1 VTGGLPVVS
10 RRSVGSQI
18 RLLIGIL
25 VILVP
30 IGAIISVATIHSQG
44 ASVRALTLALGPA
57 REANS
62 AVLLDMTRAEG
73 AWREKVVGA
82 PAPLDPLS
90 LRTHV
95 EQELDAVEAGTQN
108 GELAPGDRAR
118 FAPLLAAQRT
128 AVDSWFTAAAASLE
142 NAPSGPPAQAPTG
155 APPSTS
161 GTPAPG
167 SAGTAPT
174 VPETQQ
180 RTRVETAY
188 AAFLSANGSLE
199 EAIRSQ
205 RDAARVGSRE
215 ATGITSGVIIA
226 VAAVVVLVLIAAGFG
241 MDRAVG
247 LPLARLR
254 EVVRRQAEED
264 VIAMANQEEGAL
276 EVRMLARDFN
286 DLTRA
291 NARLVDQQAAVL
303 EMQELVLD
311 VGRGAR
317 SAVDVHEALQRVTTK
332 LGAGLGADRVLLYT
346 LGEDGQTIEDR
357 LQWHTDDLPDLPPLP
372 RSLAQQVGAVNDEL
386 RRDVGF
392 FDLGDLLAHQA
403 YDDERARALHRA
415 TGVRSLL
422 MLPVGTGGRGLG
434 ILSVMMVSAPRRWHR
449 HEIQAAQQC
458 AAIAAQSIVA
468 LRLSQMQDEQVRR
481 LTELD
486 RQKTDFMATVSHELR
501 TPLTSISGYLEL
513 LVDGDFG
520 DVSDGQHVALDIIGR
535 NATRLRGLIED
546 LLVLNKIEISGLQA
560 VSEEVAV
567 RDLLRTVTETME
579 PVAAAGGVQLLCTDV
594 PDDLVVRV
602 DRGQVERA
610 LINLGSNAVKFTP
623 EGGQV
628 LLSAERS
635 GDSTIISVHDTGIGI
650 PASDLARL
658 SERFFRAGNATAA
671 AIPGTGLG
679 LAIVRAIV
687 EGHGGELV
695 IASVEGEGTTMQV
708 VLPVAQPAKVPVRR

>member
-1 VTGGLPVVS
+1 MTSGLPVVS
-10 RRSVGSQI
+10 RRPVGSQI
-18 RLLIGIL
+18 RVLITIL
-25 VILVP
+25 VVLVP
-30 IGAIISVATIHSQG
+30 LGAIISVATIHSQG
-44 ASVRALTLALGPA
+44 AAVRALTLALGPA

-62 AVLLDMTRAEG
+62 AVLLDMTRAEA
-73 AWREKVVGA
+73 AWRQQAGGLATPV
-82 PAPLDPLS
+82 DPLS
-90 LRTHV
+90 LRP
-95 EQELDAVEAGTQN
+95 AVAA
-108 GELAPGDRAR
+108 ELARVATATASDELTQTDRAR
-118 FAPLLAAQRT
+118 FAGQVRQERE
-128 AVDSWFTAAAASLE
+128 AVEAWFTAAGTSLQGL
-142 NAPSGPPAQAPTG
+142 APGRSA
-155 APPSTS
+155 
-161 GTPAPG
+161 TPADR
-167 SAGTAPT
+167 ATA
-174 VPETQQ
+174 
-180 RTRVETAY
+180 ETAY
-188 AAFLSANGSLE
+188 ARFRSANETLGASIQ
-199 EAIRSQ
+199 AR
-205 RDAARVGSRE
+205 RDAARIDSRE
-215 ATGITSGVIIA
+215 ATAITSAVIIA
-226 VAAVVVLVLIAAGFG
+226 VAAAVVLVLVAAGFG
-241 MDRAVG
+241 MHRAVG
-247 LPLARLR
+247 RPLARLR

-311 VGRGAR
+311 VGRTVR

-332 LGAGLGADRVLLYT
+332 LGAGLGADRLLLYT
-346 LGEDGQTIEDR
+346 LGDDGQTIEDR

-403 YDDERARALHRA
+403 YDDERARAFHRA
-415 TGVRSLL
+415 TGARSLL

-434 ILSVMMVSAPRRWHR
+434 ILSVMMVGAPRRWHR

-520 DVSDGQHVALDIIGR
+520 EVSDGQHVALDIIGR

-579 PVAAAGGVQLLCTDV
+579 PVAANGGVELVCTDV

-610 LINLGSNAVKFTP
+610 LINLGSNAVKFTRK
-623 EGGQV
+623 GGQV

-650 PASDLARL
+650 PAADLARL

-708 VLPVAQPAKVPVRR
+708 VLPVAQPAVVPA

>member
-1 VTGGLPVVS
+1 MTSVLPGVS
-10 RRSVGSQI
+10 RRSVGSHI
-18 RLLIGIL
+18 RRLVAIL

-30 IGAIISVATIHSQG
+30 VGAIISVATIHSQG
-44 ASVRALTLALGPA
+44 ASVRVLTLALGPA

-62 AVLLDMTRAEG
+62 TILLDMTRAEG
-73 AWREKVVGA
+73 AWQQAAAGIPSA
-82 PAPLDPLS
+82 LDPL
-90 LRTHV
+90 TV
-95 EQELDAVEAGTQN
+95 QPAVDAELDHLAAATRS
-108 GELAPGDRAR
+108 GELSSADQARYATLVSEERA
-118 FAPLLAAQRT
+118 
-128 AVDSWFTAAAASLE
+128 AVDDWFGAARQSLQ
-142 NAPSGPPAQAPTG
+142 GV
-155 APPSTS
+155 
-161 GTPAPG
+161 
-167 SAGTAPT
+167 SAGTAAT
-174 VPETQQ
+174 ASD
-180 RTRVETAY
+180 RARASAAY
-188 AAFLSANGSLE
+188 ARFRTTNESLGSS
-199 EAIRSQ
+199 IQ
-205 RDAARVGSRE
+205 TKRDAARVDSRE
-215 ATGITSGVIIA
+215 ATTITSGVIVA
-226 VAAVVVLVLIAAGFG
+226 VAVAVVLVLVAAGFG

-247 LPLARLR
+247 RPLARLR

-264 VIAMANQEEGAL
+264 VISMANQEEGAF

-311 VGRGAR
+311 VGRTVR
-317 SAVDVHEALQRVTTK
+317 SAIDVHEALQRVTTK

-346 LGEDGQTIEDR
+346 LADDGQTIEDR
-357 LQWHTDDLPDLPPLP
+357 LQWHTEDLPDLPPLP
-372 RSLAQQVGAVNDEL
+372 RSLAQQVGSVNDEL
-386 RRDVGF
+386 RRDAGF
-392 FDLGDLLAHQA
+392 FDIGDLLAHQA
-403 YDDERARALHRA
+403 YDDERARAFHRA
-415 TGVRSLL
+415 TGTRSLL

-458 AAIAAQSIVA
+458 CAIAAQSIVA

-520 DVSDGQHVALDIIGR
+520 DVTDGQHVALDIIGR

-560 VSEEVAV
+560 VSEDVAV
-567 RDLLRTVTETME
+567 RDLLRTVTETMK
-579 PVAAAGGVQLLCTDV
+579 PVAANGGVHLVCDDT

-610 LINLGSNAVKFTP
+610 LINLGSNAVKFTQ

-635 GDSTIISVHDTGIGI
+635 GDSTVISVHDTGIGI
-650 PASDLARL
+650 PSSDLARL

-708 VLPVAQPAKVPVRR
+708 VLPVAQPATVRA

>member
-1 VTGGLPVVS
+1 MTSGLPVVS
-10 RRSVGSQI
+10 RRPVASQI
-18 RLLIGIL
+18 RVLITIL
-25 VILVP
+25 VVLVP

-44 ASVRALTLALGPA
+44 AAVRALTLALGPA

-62 AVLLDMTRAEG
+62 AVLLDMTRAEA
-73 AWREKVVGA
+73 AWRQRAGGLATPV
-82 PAPLDPLS
+82 DPLS
-90 LRTHV
+90 LRPAVDAELARVATATASDELSPTDRAGFADQV
-95 EQELDAVEAGTQN
+95 RQEREAVEAWFAAAGTSLQ
-108 GELAPGDRAR
+108 GLTPGRSATPADRA
-118 FAPLLAAQRT
+118 T
-128 AVDSWFTAAAASLE
+128 A
-142 NAPSGPPAQAPTG
+142 
-155 APPSTS
+155 
-161 GTPAPG
+161 
-167 SAGTAPT
+167 
-174 VPETQQ
+174 
-180 RTRVETAY
+180 ETAY
-188 AAFLSANGSLE
+188 TRFRSVNETLGSS
-199 EAIRSQ
+199 IQTR
-205 RDAARVGSRE
+205 RDAARIDSRE
-215 ATGITSGVIIA
+215 ATAVTSAVIIA
-226 VAAVVVLVLIAAGFG
+226 VAAAVVLVLVAAGFG
-241 MDRAVG
+241 MHRAVG
-247 LPLARLR
+247 RPLARLR

-311 VGRGAR
+311 VGRTVR

-346 LGEDGQTIEDR
+346 LGDDGQTIEDR

-403 YDDERARALHRA
+403 YDDERARAFHRA
-415 TGVRSLL
+415 TGARSLL

-434 ILSVMMVSAPRRWHR
+434 ILSVMMVGAPRRWHR

-520 DVSDGQHVALDIIGR
+520 EVSDGQHVALDIIGR

-579 PVAAAGGVQLLCTDV
+579 PVAANGGVELVCTDV

-610 LINLGSNAVKFTP
+610 LINLGSNAVKFTR

-650 PASDLARL
+650 PAADLARL

-708 VLPVAQPAKVPVRR
+708 VLPVAQPAVVPA

>member
-1 VTGGLPVVS
+1 MTGGLPVVS

-25 VILVP
+25 VVLVP

-73 AWREKVVGA
+73 AWRQRVVGA
-82 PAPLDPLS
+82 PAPIDPLS
-90 LRTHV
+90 LRSRV
-95 EQELDAVEAGTQN
+95 EKELRVVEAATQSQELSPD
-108 GELAPGDRAR
+108 DRAV
-118 FAPLLAAQRT
+118 FAPLVAAQRT
-128 AVDSWFTAAAASLE
+128 AVETWFTAAAASLE
-142 NAPSGPPAQAPTG
+142 NVPTGPSTQAP
-155 APPSTS
+155 
-161 GTPAPG
+161 PG
-167 SAGTAPT
+167 SADAPT
-174 VPETQQ
+174 TPETQQ

-188 AAFLSANGSLE
+188 ATFLRANGTLE

-205 RDAARVGSRE
+205 RDAARVESRE

-226 VAAVVVLVLIAAGFG
+226 VAAVVVLVLVAAGFG

-247 LPLARLR
+247 RPLARLR

-317 SAVDVHEALQRVTTK
+317 SALDVHEALQRVTTK

-346 LGEDGQTIEDR
+346 LGDDGQTIEDR

-403 YDDERARALHRA
+403 YDDERARAFHRA
-415 TGVRSLL
+415 TGARSLL

-434 ILSVMMVSAPRRWHR
+434 ILSVMMVGAPRRWHR

-468 LRLSQMQDEQVRR
+468 LRLSQMQEEQVRR

-579 PVAAAGGVQLLCTDV
+579 PVAAAGGVRLLCTDV

-628 LLSAERS
+628 LLSAERA

-650 PASDLARL
+650 PAGDLARL

-708 VLPVAQPAKVPVRR
+708 VLPVAQPANVPARR

>member
-1 VTGGLPVVS
+1 MTGGLSAVS

-18 RLLIGIL
+18 RVLIGIL
-25 VILVP
+25 VLLVP
-30 IGAIISVATIHSQG
+30 LGAVVSVATIHSQS
-44 ASVRALTLALGPA
+44 AAVRALTLALGPA
-57 REANS
+57 TEANNT
-62 AVLLDMTRAEG
+62 VRLEMTRAMG
-73 AWREKVVGA
+73 AWREAAAGVV
-82 PAPLDPLS
+82 PELDPLS
-90 LRTHV
+90 VRSAVTAGLDRVALGTRSP
-95 EQELDAVEAGTQN
+95 ELSES
-108 GELAPGDRAR
+108 DRAR
-118 FAPLLAAQRT
+118 FAGPVEQERA
-128 AVDSWFTAAAASLE
+128 AVDAWFAAARDSLQGV
-142 NAPSGPPAQAPTG
+142 AP
-155 APPSTS
+155 
-161 GTPAPG
+161 GTPV
-167 SAGTAPT
+167 SAAAR
-174 VPETQQ
+174 E
-180 RTRVETAY
+180 RTMAAY
-188 AAFLSANGSLE
+188 ARFTETNTSLG
-199 EAIRSQ
+199 AGIRALRNAAGADS
-205 RDAARVGSRE
+205 RDA
-215 ATGITSGVIIA
+215 TGTTSAVIIA
-226 VAAVVVLVLIAAGFG
+226 AATLVLLVLVAAGFG

-247 LPLARLR
+247 RPLARLR
-254 EVVRRQAEED
+254 EVVRRQAEDD
-264 VIAMANQEEGAL
+264 VIALANQEEGAL

-286 DLTRA
+286 ALTRA

-317 SAVDVHEALQRVTTK
+317 VAGDVREALQRVTSK

-346 LGEDGQTIEDR
+346 LADDGQSVEDR

-386 RRDVGF
+386 RRDAGF

-403 YDDERARALHRA
+403 YADERVRAFHRA
-415 TGVRSLL
+415 TGALSLL
-422 MLPVGTGGRGLG
+422 MMPVGTGGRGLG
-434 ILSVMMVSAPRRWHR
+434 ILAVLMVNAPRRWHR

-458 AAIAAQSIVA
+458 AAIAAQSIVS

-520 DVSDGQHVALDIIGR
+520 EVSDGQHVALDIIGR

-560 VSEEVAV
+560 IAEKVAV
-567 RDLLRTVTETME
+567 KDLLRTVTETME
-579 PVAAAGGVQLLCTDV
+579 PLAAASGVLLTCPDV
-594 PDDLVVRV
+594 PDDLAVKV

-623 EGGQV
+623 EGGEVV
-628 LLSAERS
+628 LTAERS
-635 GDSTIISVHDTGIGI
+635 GSSTIISVHDTGIGI
-650 PASDLARL
+650 PAADLARL

-695 IASVEGEGTTMQV
+695 IASVEGEGSTMQV
-708 VLPVAQPAKVPVRR
+708 VLPVARPAGVTGQCA

>member
-1 VTGGLPVVS
+1 MTGGLPVVS

-25 VILVP
+25 VVLVP

-73 AWREKVVGA
+73 AWREKVVGV

-90 LRTHV
+90 LRAPI
-95 EQELDAVEAGTQN
+95 EQELADVETGTQHL
-108 GELAPGDRAR
+108 ELAAEDRAR
-118 FAPLLAAQRT
+118 FAPLVAAQRT
-128 AVDSWFTAAAASLE
+128 AVEGWYTAAEASLA
-142 NAPSGPPAQAPTG
+142 NVPSGPPTATPTG
-155 APPSTS
+155 PPPST
-161 GTPAPG
+161 PAPA
-167 SAGTAPT
+167 STGTAPT
-174 VPETQQ
+174 TPEAQQ

-188 AAFLSANGSLE
+188 AAFQSANGALE

-205 RDAARVGSRE
+205 RDTARVESRE

-346 LGEDGQTIEDR
+346 LGDDGQTIEDR

-403 YDDERARALHRA
+403 YDDERSRAFHRA
-415 TGVRSLL
+415 TGARSLL

-520 DVSDGQHVALDIIGR
+520 EVSDGQHVALDIIGR

-708 VLPVAQPAKVPVRR
+708 VLPVAQPAAVPARR

>member
-1 VTGGLPVVS
+1 MNGGLPAVS

-18 RLLIGIL
+18 RVLIGIL
-25 VILVP
+25 VVLVP
-30 IGAIISVATIHSQG
+30 LSAIVSVATIHSQS
-44 ASVRALTLALGPA
+44 AAVRALTLALGPA
-57 REANS
+57 SEANNG
-62 AVLLDMTRAEG
+62 VLLDMTRAEG
-73 AWREKVVGA
+73 AWREAVVGA
-82 PAPLDPLS
+82 SPPVDPLS
-90 LRTHV
+90 LQARIDD
-95 EQELDAVEAGTQN
+95 ELDRVGQGTQST
-108 GELAPGDRAR
+108 ELSAADRAR
-118 FAPLLAAQRT
+118 FATLLEAERST
-128 AVDSWFTAAAASLE
+128 VTEWFAAAKASL
-142 NAPSGPPAQAPTG
+142 AG
-155 APPSTS
+155 
-161 GTPAPG
+161 APG
-167 SAGTAPT
+167 SPSGSPGVDPA
-174 VPETQQ
+174 V

-188 AAFLSANGSLE
+188 ARFSQASATLGDT
-199 EAIRSQ
+199 IRAH
-205 RDAARVGSRE
+205 RDAARVDSRE

-226 VAAVVVLVLIAAGFG
+226 AAALVLIVLVAAGVG

-247 LPLARLR
+247 RPLARLR

-317 SAVDVHEALQRVTTK
+317 GAADVREALQRVTSK
-332 LGAGLGADRVLLYT
+332 LGTGLGADRVLLYT
-346 LGEDGQTIEDR
+346 LADDGQSIEDR

-386 RRDVGF
+386 RRDAGF
-392 FDLGDLLAHQA
+392 FDLGDLLAHEA
-403 YDDERARALHRA
+403 YADERVRAFHRA
-415 TGVRSLL
+415 TGALSLL

-434 ILSVMMVSAPRRWHR
+434 IMAVLMVNAPRRWHR

-458 AAIAAQSIVA
+458 AAIAAQSIVS
-468 LRLSQMQDEQVRR
+468 LRLSQMQDEQVQR

-520 DVSDGQHVALDIIGR
+520 EVSDGQHVALDIIGR

-560 VSEEVAV
+560 IAEEVAV

-579 PVAAAGGVQLLCTDV
+579 PVAAASGVRLICPEV
-594 PDDLVVRV
+594 PDDLVVKV

-623 EGGQV
+623 EGGEVV
-628 LLSAERS
+628 LTAERS
-635 GDSTIISVHDTGIGI
+635 GGSTIISVHDTGIGI
-650 PASDLARL
+650 PAADLARL

-695 IASVEGEGTTMQV
+695 IASVEGEGSTMQV
-708 VLPVAQPAKVPVRR
+708 VLPVAQPAGIPA

>member
-1 VTGGLPVVS
+1 VTGGLPAVS

-25 VILVP
+25 VVLVP
-30 IGAIISVATIHSQG
+30 TGAVVSVATIHSQG
-44 ASVRALTLALGPA
+44 AAVRALTLALGPA
-57 REANS
+57 TEANN
-62 AVLLDMTRAEG
+62 AVRLEMTRAEG
-73 AWREKVVGA
+73 AWRQAAAGVLPE
-82 PAPLDPLS
+82 LDPLS
-90 LRTHV
+90 VQTGV
-95 EQELDAVEAGTQN
+95 EADLDRVAAGTQN
-108 GELAPGDRAR
+108 LALSEADRAR
-118 FAPLLAAQRT
+118 FAGPVQQERA
-128 AVDSWFTAAAASLE
+128 AVDDWFAAARDSLQGL
-142 NAPSGPPAQAPTG
+142 AP
-155 APPSTS
+155 
-161 GTPAPG
+161 GTPATEE
-167 SAGTAPT
+167 A
-174 VPETQQ
+174 
-180 RTRVETAY
+180 RTRTEAAY
-188 AAFLSANGSLE
+188 ARFAETNSTLGTSIGA
-199 EAIRSQ
+199 Q
-205 RDAARVGSRE
+205 RNAARVDSRE
-215 ATGITSGVIIA
+215 ATGVTSGVIIA
-226 VAAVVVLVLIAAGFG
+226 AAALVLIVLIAAGFG

-247 LPLARLR
+247 RPLARLR
-254 EVVRRQAEED
+254 EVVRRQAEDE
-264 VIAMANQEEGAL
+264 VITMANQEEGAL

-317 SAVDVHEALQRVTTK
+317 AAGDVREALQRVTAK

-346 LGEDGQTIEDR
+346 LADDGQMIEDR

-372 RSLAQQVGAVNDEL
+372 RSLAQQVGVVNDEL
-386 RRDVGF
+386 RRDAGF

-403 YDDERARALHRA
+403 FEDERARAFHRA
-415 TGVRSLL
+415 TGARSLL
-422 MLPVGTGGRGLG
+422 MLPVGAGGRGLG
-434 ILSVMMVSAPRRWHR
+434 IMSVMMVNAPRRWHR

-458 AAIAAQSIVA
+458 AAIAAQSIVS
-468 LRLSQMQDEQVRR
+468 LRLSQMQDEQVQR

-520 DVSDGQHVALDIIGR
+520 DVSDSQHVALDIIGR

-560 VSEEVAV
+560 IAEEVAV

-579 PVAAAGGVQLLCTDV
+579 PVAAGSGVRLICPDV
-594 PDDLVVRV
+594 PDDLIVKV

-623 EGGQV
+623 EGGEVV
-628 LLSAERS
+628 LTAERS
-635 GDSTIISVHDTGIGI
+635 GGSTIISVHDTGIGI
-650 PASDLARL
+650 PATDIARL

-695 IASVEGEGTTMQV
+695 IASVEGEGSTMQV
-708 VLPVAQPAKVPVRR
+708 VLPVAQRASVPA

>member
-10 RRSVGSQI
+10 GRSVGSQI

-25 VILVP
+25 VVLVP

-44 ASVRALTLALGPA
+44 VSVRALTLALGPA
-57 REANS
+57 RESNS
-62 AVLLDMTRAEG
+62 AVLLDMTMAEG
-73 AWREKVVGA
+73 AWRERAVGA
-82 PAPLDPLS
+82 PAPIDPRS
-90 LRTHV
+90 MRSRV
-95 EQELDAVEAGTQN
+95 EKELDAVETGTQSP
-108 GELAPGDRAR
+108 ELAPEDRAT
-118 FAPLLAAQRT
+118 FVPLVAAQRA
-128 AVDSWFTAAAASLE
+128 AVEDWFTAADASL
-142 NAPSGPPAQAPTG
+142 ATVPTGPPAQVPTG
-155 APPSTS
+155 AAP
-161 GTPAPG
+161 GTPAPD
-167 SAGTAPT
+167 SSNTAPT
-174 VPETQQ
+174 TVGAQQ

-188 AAFLSANGSLE
+188 AGFLRANGTLE

-205 RDAARVGSRE
+205 RDAARVQSRE

-247 LPLARLR
+247 RPLARLR
-254 EVVRRQAEED
+254 GVVRRQAEED

-346 LGEDGQTIEDR
+346 LGDDGQTIEDR

-403 YDDERARALHRA
+403 YDDERARAFHRA
-415 TGVRSLL
+415 TGARSLL
-422 MLPVGTGGRGLG
+422 LLPVGTGGRGLG
-434 ILSVMMVSAPRRWHR
+434 ILSVMMVGAPRRWHR

-468 LRLSQMQDEQVRR
+468 LRLSQMQEEQVRR

-520 DVSDGQHVALDIIGR
+520 DVTDGQHVALDIIGR

-628 LLSAERS
+628 LLSAERA

-650 PASDLARL
+650 PAGDLARL

-708 VLPVAQPAKVPVRR
+708 VLPVAQPANVPARF

>member
-1 VTGGLPVVS
+1 VA

-18 RLLIGIL
+18 RLLICIL

-30 IGAIISVATIHSQG
+30 VGAVVSVATIKAQS
-44 ASVRALTLALGPA
+44 AAVRSLTLAVGPA
-57 REANS
+57 TEANND
-62 AVLLDMTRAEG
+62 VLLQMTRADS
-73 AWREKVVGA
+73 AWHQAASGVRAHV
-82 PAPLDPLS
+82 DPLT
-90 LRTHV
+90 L
-95 EQELDAVEAGTQN
+95 EAAVRADLARVASGTQSP
-108 GELAPGDRAR
+108 ELADSDRAR
-118 FAPLLAAQRT
+118 LGALFEREKAAVDAWFTTMRSVLKGRTANGTVTEPAVAARAEAAYATFLEANDTLGRTIQAQR
-128 AVDSWFTAAAASLE
+128 
-142 NAPSGPPAQAPTG
+142 NI
-155 APPSTS
+155 
-161 GTPAPG
+161 
-167 SAGTAPT
+167 AGVLA
-174 VPETQQ
+174 
-180 RTRVETAY
+180 
-188 AAFLSANGSLE
+188 
-199 EAIRSQ
+199 
-205 RDAARVGSRE
+205 RE

-226 VAAVVVLVLIAAGFG
+226 VAALVVFVLVAAGFG

-247 LPLARLR
+247 RPLARLR
-254 EVVRRQAEED
+254 EVVRRQAEND

-317 SAVDVHEALQRVTTK
+317 GAVDVPEALQRVCSK

-346 LGEDGQTIEDR
+346 LADDGQAIEDR

-372 RSLAQQVGAVNDEL
+372 RSLAQQVGAVNEQL
-386 RRDVGF
+386 RHDAGF
-392 FDLGDLLAHQA
+392 FDLGDLLAHEA
-403 YDDERARALHRA
+403 YEDERARAFHRA
-415 TGVRSLL
+415 TGARSLL

-434 ILSVMMVSAPRRWHR
+434 ILAVLMVNAPRRWHR

-458 AAIAAQSIVA
+458 SAIAAQAIVS

-501 TPLTSISGYLEL
+501 TPLTSISGYIEL

-567 RDLLRTVTETME
+567 RELLRTVTETME
-579 PVAAAGGVQLLCTDV
+579 PAAAGGGVRLVCPDV
-594 PDDLVVRV
+594 PDDLRVRV

-623 EGGQV
+623 EGGEV
-628 LLSAERS
+628 VLSAERS
-635 GDSTIISVHDTGIGI
+635 GDSTVISVHDTGIGI
-650 PASDLARL
+650 PAADLARL

-708 VLPVAQPAKVPVRR
+708 VLPVAKRATVPA

>member
-1 VTGGLPVVS
+1 MSGGLPAVS

-18 RLLIGIL
+18 RVLIGIL
-25 VILVP
+25 VVLVP
-30 IGAIISVATIHSQG
+30 LGAVVSVATIHSQS
-44 ASVRALTLALGPA
+44 AAVRALTLALGPA
-57 REANS
+57 SEANN
-62 AVLLDMTRAEG
+62 AVLLEMTRAEG
-73 AWREKVVGA
+73 AWRQAVVGA
-82 PAPLDPLS
+82 PAPVDPLS
-90 LRTHV
+90 LQPAIEEQLDRV
-95 EQELDAVEAGTQN
+95 EKGTQSA
-108 GELAPGDRAR
+108 ELAPADRAR
-118 FAPLLAAQRT
+118 YATLLADERA
-128 AVDSWFTAAAASLE
+128 AVGEWFTAAKASLAE
-142 NAPSGPPAQAPTG
+142 
-155 APPSTS
+155 
-161 GTPAPG
+161 
-167 SAGTAPT
+167 APT
-174 VPETQQ
+174 VPPRSPPTADPTL
-180 RTRVETAY
+180 RTRAETAY
-188 AAFLSANGSLE
+188 AAFSRANGTLGDTLR
-199 EAIRSQ
+199 AHRN
-205 RDAARVGSRE
+205 AARVDSRE

-226 VAAVVVLVLIAAGFG
+226 AATLVLIVLVAAGFG

-247 LPLARLR
+247 RPLARLR

-317 SAVDVHEALQRVTTK
+317 GAADVREALQRVTSK

-346 LGEDGQTIEDR
+346 LADDGQSIEDR

-386 RRDVGF
+386 RRDAGF
-392 FDLGDLLAHQA
+392 FDLGDLLAHEA
-403 YDDERARALHRA
+403 YGDERVRAFHRA
-415 TGVRSLL
+415 TGALSLL

-434 ILSVMMVSAPRRWHR
+434 IVAVLMVNAPRRWHR

-458 AAIAAQSIVA
+458 AAIAAQSIVS
-468 LRLSQMQDEQVRR
+468 LRLSQMQDEQVQR

-520 DVSDGQHVALDIIGR
+520 EVSDSQHVALDIIGR
-535 NATRLRGLIED
+535 NANRLRGLIED

-560 VSEEVAV
+560 IAEEVAV

-579 PVAAAGGVQLLCTDV
+579 PVAAASGVRLTCPEV
-594 PDDLVVRV
+594 PDDLVVKV

-623 EGGQV
+623 EGGEVV
-628 LLSAERS
+628 LTAERS
-635 GDSTIISVHDTGIGI
+635 GGSTIISVHDTGIGI
-650 PASDLARL
+650 PAADLARL

-695 IASVEGEGTTMQV
+695 IASVEGEGSTMQV
-708 VLPVAQPAKVPVRR
+708 VLPVSQPAQVPA

>member
-1 VTGGLPVVS
+1 MTPGLPSLS

-25 VILVP
+25 LVLVP
-30 IGAIISVATIHSQG
+30 VGAIVSVATIHAQG
-44 ASVRALTLALGPA
+44 SSVRALTLALGPG

-62 AVLLDMTRAEG
+62 AVLLDMTRSEAAWSQAASG
-73 AWREKVVGA
+73 ARPEI
-82 PAPLDPLS
+82 DPLGLQS
-90 LRTHV
+90 SV
-95 EQELDAVEAGTQN
+95 EAQLDAVTRGVDSP
-108 GELAPGDRAR
+108 ELAAGERAR
-118 FAPLLAAQRT
+118 YQEL
-128 AVDSWFTAAAASLE
+128 V
-142 NAPSGPPAQAPTG
+142 
-155 APPSTS
+155 
-161 GTPAPG
+161 
-167 SAGTAPT
+167 
-174 VPETQQ
+174 TQQ
-180 RTRVETAY
+180 RSVVDRWFTTARQSLQGLSPGTPVTAPARASAATAY
-188 AAFLSANGSLE
+188 ASFRTVNQALGT
-199 EAIRSQ
+199 AIQAQ
-205 RDAARVGSRE
+205 RDVARVESRE
-215 ATGITSGVIIA
+215 ATAVTSGVIVA
-226 VAAVVVLVLIAAGFG
+226 VAVAVVLVLVAAGFG
-241 MDRAVG
+241 MHRAVG
-247 LPLARLR
+247 RPLARLR
-254 EVVRRQAEED
+254 EVVRLQVEED

-311 VGRGAR
+311 VGRGVR
-317 SAVDVHEALQRVTTK
+317 SAGDVPEALRLVTTN

-346 LGEDGQTIEDR
+346 LADDGETIEDR

-372 RSLAQQVGAVNDEL
+372 RSLAQQVGVVNDEL
-386 RRDVGF
+386 RRDLGF
-392 FDLGDLLAHQA
+392 FHMPDLLAYDV
-403 YDDERARALHRA
+403 YDDERVRAFHRA
-415 TGVRSLL
+415 TGTRSLL

-434 ILSVMMVSAPRRWHR
+434 ILSVMMVGAPRRWHR
-449 HEIQAAQQC
+449 HEIQAALQC
-458 AAIAAQSIVA
+458 SAIAAQAIVA

-520 DVSDGQHVALDIIGR
+520 EVTDGQHVALDIIGR

-567 RDLLRTVTETME
+567 SDLLHAVTETMG
-579 PVAAAGGVQLLCTDV
+579 PVAANSGVQLVCTDV
-594 PDDLVVRV
+594 PDDLRVRV
-602 DRGQVERA
+602 DRGQLERA

-623 EGGQV
+623 EGGRV
-628 LLSAERS
+628 LMSAERS

-650 PASDLARL
+650 PAGDLARL

-708 VLPVAQPAKVPVRR
+708 VLPVARRAPVGVLAGT